1 MTPRLSQHFLHDRA
15 VAGRIAAAIPAPAG
29 ARVVEIGPGR
39 GALTDPLLERGFRV
53 RAIELDRGLAAGL
66 RDRWGSRAGF
76 ELVEG
81 DALALDLPQGSA
93 DDPLWVVGNLPYA
106 ITSPLLFRMLDQVAS
121 AGIAGMVFMIQ
132 REVAERLTARPGT
145 KDYGALTVGVGL
157 VADVERVFDVG
168 PGAFRPPPAVV
179 STVVRITPHDRFR
192 LSPARRARLRGL
204 VRDLFG
210 QRRKQIQKLLRTVPA
225 RALDAA
231 QVERVARLSGLDLA
245 ARPETLSLDGFLAL
259 ERALAEIGVAP
270 DPEAAFS
277 TPALAAELGESGAEA
292 GRKKRK
298 S

>member
-15 VAGRIAAAIPAPAG
+15 VATRIATAIPAPSG

-39 GALTDPLLERGFRV
+39 GALTGPLLERGFRV
-53 RAIELDRGLAAGL
+53 RAIELDRGLAAAL
-66 RDRWGSRAGF
+66 RERWGGREGF

-81 DALALDLPQGSA
+81 DALTVDLPVGGA
-93 DDPLWVVGNLPYA
+93 GDPVWVVGNLPYA
-106 ITSPLLFRMLDQVAS
+106 ITSPLLFRMLDQVDR

-132 REVAERLTARPGT
+132 REVAERLAARPGT

-157 VADVERVFDVG
+157 VANVERLFDVG

-192 LSPARRARLRGL
+192 LSSERRERLRTL

-210 QRRKQIQKLLRTVPA
+210 QRRKQIQKLLRTLPA
-225 RALDAA
+225 RVLDPAR
-231 QVERVARLSGLDLA
+231 VERVAHLSGLDLA
-245 ARPETLSLDGFLAL
+245 ARPETLSLDGLLAL
-259 ERALAEIGVAP
+259 DQALAEVAA
-270 DPEAAFS
+270 DPGPGPTFS
-277 TPALAAELGESGAEA
+277 TPEHAGEPGEPGAES